1 MNEVNIYIHK
11 GSAHMDEIF
20 AVAILWLLRADL
32 RVATVR
38 RVEKIPDD
46 FRPGVDWALDVGL
59 ELNPKEN
66 RYDHHQ
72 PGAPEGL
79 CAAGLLCR
87 ELSPLFFEFLMRDTA
102 FGGPSWFRV
111 LNFVDTRGPFAFR
124 KEFGALTPDAFG
136 PALTRMMESSSTVHA
151 ACDIA
156 LAVMSTWWLFFEED
170 ISLEEEAA
178 MTPRRMIECNGVRI
192 AVVESDNPRISTTLA
207 RLNKWEEHDP
217 GILVSFDDRGAGM
230 AILRRGDHPAV
241 DLSGLAGNEAV
252 EFAHKGGFICKTKSR
267 MSEQEVIDL
276 IATCVKKQ

>member
-1 MNEVNIYIHK
+1 MNDINIYIHK

-38 RVEKIPDD
+38 RVEKLPDS
-46 FRPGVDWALDVGL
+46 FRPGVDWALDVGM
-59 ELNPKEN
+59 ELDPKEN

-72 PGAPEGL
+72 PGAPDGL

-87 ELSPLFFEFLMRDTA
+87 ELSPLFFDFLMRDPFPGST
-102 FGGPSWFRV
+102 SWFKV
-111 LNFVDTRGPFAFR
+111 LNFVDTKGPFAFR

-170 ISLEEEAA
+170 IALEEEAA
-178 MTPRRMIECNGVRI
+178 MTPRSMSECNGVRI
-192 AVVESDNPRISTTLA
+192 AIVESDNPRISTTLA
-207 RLNKWEEHDP
+207 RFNNWQEQDP
-217 GILVSFDDRGAGM
+217 GILVSFDDRGPGM
-230 AILRRGDHPAV
+230 CVLRRGDHPAV
-241 DLSGLAGNEAV
+241 NLSSLAGNEAV
-252 EFAHKGGFICKTKSR
+252 EFAHKGGFIAKTKDR
-267 MSEQEVIDL
+267 MTIDSIVEL
-276 IATCVKKQ
+276 IRPCVN